1 MNYAFIFVITLILI
15 SCNSEKPKVETPK
28 SVHPFAN
35 YFYPYDSSARIFC
48 YRNISDGLTEE
59 FHRVYGY
66 KDSKGYHIGVDRL
79 TPDGQR
85 LVESLVYNYDSLDV
99 HLQMETFSTGM
110 PKPTLLKKNK
120 LIPWGEK
127 SQSYFS
133 SIYPS
138 RRDSLE
144 INEEWN
150 RTFIKKLDSFVVINN
165 ERRKAI
171 VFSET
176 RKKRRYFKLTN
187 KDDNTEIIESTSIFA
202 EGFGLVEFYDKD
214 KKTHYKLEKV
224 ITQK

>member
-1 MNYAFIFVITLILI
+1 
-15 SCNSEKPKVETPK
+15 
-28 SVHPFAN
+28 
-35 YFYPYDSSARIFC
+35 
-48 YRNISDGLTEE
+48 
-59 FHRVYGY
+59 
-66 KDSKGYHIGVDRL
+66 
-79 TPDGQR
+79 
-85 LVESLVYNYDSLDV
+85 
-99 HLQMETFSTGM
+99 
-110 PKPTLLKKNK
+110 LKKNK